1 MNQKIA
7 CMDEEI
13 LNKQQCHWENV
24 FLKNNSMF
32 GERCSGPAMEAAE
45 LFKEEGRTK
54 ILELGAGQGRDTLFF
69 ANNGFEVYSLDYSR
83 QGIECIDQR
92 SRDMG
97 LSGSI
102 TALQHD
108 VRESLPF
115 DDGSFDACFS
125 HMLYCMPLKTS
136 ELVFISKEIMRV
148 LKPGGL
154 NIFTTRH
161 TGDPQYR
168 TGVHRGEDM
177 WQIKGGFIVHFLSRE
192 KVERIS
198 QGYDIVDVEE
208 FEEGQLPK
216 KLFKIALR
224 KKAIKKLI

>member
-1 MNQKIA
+1 MSQKEA
-7 CMDEEI
+7 CIDKKI
-13 LNKQQCHWENV
+13 LNEQQCHWENI
-24 FLKNNSMF
+24 FLKNNLMF
-32 GERCSGPAMEAAE
+32 GERCSGPAMKAAE
-45 LFKEEGRTK
+45 LFKEEGKTK

-69 ANNGFEVYSLDYSR
+69 AKNGFEVYSLDYSR

-108 VRESLPF
+108 VREPLPF
-115 DDGSFDACFS
+115 DDGSFDACYS

>member
-1 MNQKIA
+1 MNQNDAYI
-7 CMDEEI
+7 DEEI
-13 LNKQQCHWENV
+13 LNEQQSHWENV

-192 KVERIS
+192 KVEHIS

>member
-1 MNQKIA
+1 MK
-7 CMDEEI
+7 
-13 LNKQQCHWENV
+13 
-24 FLKNNSMF
+24 
-32 GERCSGPAMEAAE
+32 AAE

-102 TALQHD
+102 TALQHN

-148 LKPGGL
+148 LKPRGL

-192 KVERIS
+192 KVEHIS